1 MSRLGG
7 GPGDGATASV
17 CPRSEL
23 GTERKTEGILYDAP
37 ASVLSRGEFFQFC
50 SFLSLSASTTKL
62 VPKRLGTAALD
73 NACIQLQGLVRGIDE
88 APEKR
93 HQGDG
98 RETQRGMSVT
108 EPAGGVSK
116 RKWSG
121 CEVVPVEKRM
131 QIRSFWL
138 LFNQQFKQHG
148 RIGP

>member
-1 MSRLGG
+1 MPDALRWSRCHNERNKC
-7 GPGDGATASV
+7 TVSV
-17 CPRSEL
+17 
-23 GTERKTEGILYDAP
+23 T
-37 ASVLSRGEFFQFC
+37 C
-50 SFLSLSASTTKL
+50 SSHRETISPSL
-62 VPKRLGTAALD
+62 VPGNIVFHKTAAKKVGDAALD
-73 NACIQLQGLVRGIDE
+73 NACIQLQGLVRAIDE

>member
-1 MSRLGG
+1 MKEIS
-7 GPGDGATASV
+7 AQ
-17 CPRSEL
+17 
-23 GTERKTEGILYDAP
+23 ERYRARVIMKPSPPSWSLEK
-37 ASVLSRGEFFQFC
+37 LS
-50 SFLSLSASTTKL
+50 STKL
-62 VPKRLGTAALD
+62 MPKRLGTAAVD
-73 NACIQLQGLVRGIDE
+73 NACSQLQGLGGGIND

-138 LFNQQFKQHG
+138 LFNQQFKQHC